1 MAQPRRGRRLPS
13 AVTTPRRL
21 STAWVF
27 FLVVSAASPL
37 TSLIG
42 TAPLAFVQGNG
53 AGFPAAFLAVAVVLL
68 CFAVGYAAISRRLIN
83 TGAFYTYIARGIGR
97 PPAIGAALLAV
108 VAYIVNVGGIAGATG
123 YFVKIIAAELGADI
137 SWVWG
142 SVVPLVLVG
151 FLGFRSLQ
159 MSVKVLG
166 TAVVL
171 AVAVFLVFDLAV
183 LMSRGLDALP
193 AASFSPSIVFSGSP
207 GLAALYALTSFVGV
221 ETAALYSEET
231 SEPERTVPK
240 AIYLAVVGMGLF
252 YVFSAWILVGSVGA
266 DQVRGVASTEL
277 GNMVFGEMA
286 AYGGDALRTVTA
298 LLFVAVSFAGMLAF
312 HNAASR
318 YLFVLGRDRILP
330 EQLGKLHPR
339 YRSPVLGSI
348 IVSAGSMLIV
358 VVAAVAGVDP
368 YKVLAQ
374 GAVGLATLGI
384 VALQTLAAVAIVA
397 FFRRLGQGRYWRTL
411 VLPGIGAVGL
421 FAATTFLVLNFSTL
435 VGTSSPL
442 VTALPW
448 LLLSVVAAGVVMGLV
463 IRARRPARY
472 ARLAEARLRPQA
484 RKLPRPQRWTRR
496 YCLIGAG
503 PAGLVMARRL
513 AEEGVPFDWFERH
526 DEVGG
531 IWNAQRLGSPVYD
544 GCVSIS
550 SKFTS
555 SFPGFPMPADYPDF
569 PPWWLMRDYLR
580 RYADTYGLTQ
590 RITFNTAATWVK
602 PDGIGWSVTLTNGG
616 FRYYSGV
623 IAAPGTAWLPA
634 LPTWPGQQNFR
645 GQIWH
650 SARYRTAAELAGKR
664 VLVVGAGNS
673 GAEIACEAVRVGA
686 AVSLSVRRGHRIV
699 PRYVGGVPTDAVLAA
714 VLDPPESLA
723 VPPDAHELIETISA
737 DLSRLGLPAP
747 DHQVLAA
754 HPTVSE
760 DLVSFIEKGWIAARR
775 DIVEIQPDGVRY
787 ADGTAEAVDI
797 IIAATGYERQL
808 PFLDPELYAG
818 PDGRPD
824 LYLNLFARKNDG
836 LAILGLSDFAGATF
850 PRFDDMARA
859 VVVDLTLRELG
870 GVDWRAWR
878 ASKQLDYPD
887 MRGGRQFA
895 DTPRQEF
902 FVDDHAYQVQLRDV
916 CDRFGYAP
924 SESRSQQVPPVSVP
938 VA

>member
-1 MAQPRRGRRLPS
+1 VARRGREAGLPGQP
-13 AVTTPRRL
+13 TGPRRL

-37 TSLIG
+37 SSLVG
-42 TAPLAFVQGNG
+42 TAPLAFVQGDG
-53 AGFPAAFLAVAVVLL
+53 AGLPAVYLVVTLVL
-68 CFAVGYAAISRRLIN
+68 VCFAVGYAAISRRVIN

-108 VAYIVNVGGIAGATG
+108 VAYIVNMAGIGGGTG

-142 SVVPLVLVG
+142 TAVLLVLVAFFG
-151 FLGFRSLQ
+151 YRSLR
-159 MSVKVLG
+159 MSAKVLG
-166 TAVVL
+166 TVVVL
-171 AVAVFLVFDLAV
+171 AFAVLVVFDVAVLLSKGLA
-183 LMSRGLDALP
+183 ALP
-193 AASFSPSIVFSGSP
+193 AASFSPSTVLSGSP
-207 GLAALYALTSFVGV
+207 GLAAVFALTSFVGV

-231 SEPERTVPK
+231 TEPERSVPK

-252 YVFSAWILVGSVGA
+252 YVFSSWVLVGSVGA
-266 DQVRGVASTEL
+266 NQVSDVAANRL
-277 GNMVFGEMA
+277 GNLVFDQMA

-298 LLFVAVSFAGMLAF
+298 LLFVVVSFAGMLAF

-330 EQLGKLHPR
+330 ERLGKLHPR
-339 YRSPVLGSI
+339 YRSPRLGSI
-348 IVSAGSMLIV
+348 VVSIGASLIV
-358 VVAAVAGVDP
+358 VVAAVAGSDP
-368 YKVLAQ
+368 YKSLGQ
-374 GAVGLATLGI
+374 GAVGLATFGI
-384 VALQTLAAVAIVA
+384 VVLQTLAAVAIVA
-397 FFRRLGQGRYWRTL
+397 FFRRRGQGRYWRTL
-411 VLPGIGAVGL
+411 VLPGVGAVGL
-421 FAATTFLVLNFSTL
+421 FSATVFLLLNFSAL

-484 RKLPRPQRWTRR
+484 RQLARPQRWTRR

-526 DEVGG
+526 DDIGG

-555 SFPGFPMPADYPDF
+555 GFPGYPMPADYPDY
-569 PPWWLMRDYLR
+569 PSWWLVRDYLR
-580 RYADTYGLTQ
+580 HYADRYRLTE
-590 RITFNTAATWVK
+590 RITFNTAVTWVK
-602 PDGIGWSVTLTNGG
+602 PDGVGWSATLTSGG
-616 FRYYSGV
+616 FRYYSGI
-623 IAAPGTAWLPA
+623 IAAPGTAWNPA
-634 LPTWPGQQNFR
+634 LPTWPGQETFR

-650 SARYRTAAELAGKR
+650 TARYRTASELAGKR

-673 GAEIACEAVRVGA
+673 GAEIACEAARAGA
-686 AVSLSVRRGHRIV
+686 QVSLSIRRGHRVV
-699 PRYVGGVPTDAVLAA
+699 PRYVGGVPTDAVLAG
-714 VLDPPESLA
+714 VLDPPKSLTL
-723 VPPDAHELIETISA
+723 PPDSHELIEMLSA
-737 DLSRLGLPAP
+737 DVTALGMPAP

-754 HPTVSE
+754 HPTVSAE
-760 DLVSFIEKGWIAARR
+760 LVNLMAQGWIAARGA
-775 DIVEIQPDGVRY
+775 IVEILPEGVRY
-787 ADGTAEAVDI
+787 ADGSAEYADI

-808 PFLDPELYAG
+808 PFLDPAIYTG
-818 PDGRPD
+818 PDGRPN
-824 LYLNLFARKNDG
+824 LYLNMFPRNNDG

-859 VVVDLTLRELG
+859 VIVDLTLRELG
-870 GVDWRAWR
+870 GVDRRAWQ
-878 ASKQLDYPD
+878 ASKQVDYPD
-887 MRGGRQFA
+887 MRGGKQFV
-895 DTPRQEF
+895 DSPRHEF
-902 FVDDHAYQVQLRDV
+902 FVDDHAYQMQLRDV
-916 CDRFGYAP
+916 CDRFGYTPGERAP
-924 SESRSQQVPPVSVP
+924 QPAPPVTVT
-938 VA
+938 A